1 MKAHGLNPRI
11 RKSPFFDATIA
22 SGATAFHPY
31 NGMWMPVGYDT
42 PVNEY
47 WNTIERAGLWDV
59 AVQRVIEV
67 SGPDALVFME
77 LLTPRSV
84 VKATVGQCRYIF
96 LCNQDGGLLN
106 DPVMLR
112 IAEDRFWI
120 CSADSDVYMWA
131 KGVAVF
137 AGMDV
142 QIETPHVYPMQI
154 QGPASPRVVAAL
166 FGEAVLDLRYYRW
179 MWVDLDGRAFVL
191 SRTGFS
197 SEVGFEL
204 FLIGAEGG
212 TEVWNRVLAA
222 GAPFGLTPGSPNRI
236 RRIEGGVLDY
246 GSDMTVAENPFEVG
260 LGPRIDF
267 DKGDFIG
274 RDALLRIAEEGPR
287 RKMCG
292 VFLDGPPFQKNN
304 EHRWPVLSG
313 RAKVGEVTSAVHSPR
328 LDRNIGF
335 ALMETAH
342 ADPSV
347 LFTVETPEGARVLE
361 LTAIPFIDPEKKIP
375 RSALRQGTEP
385 H

>member
-11 RKSPFFDATIA
+11 RKSPFFEATIA
-22 SGATAFHPY
+22 SGATEFHPY

-59 AVQRVIEV
+59 AVQRVVEF
-67 SGPDALVFME
+67 SGPDALAFME
-77 LLTPRSV
+77 LLTPRHV
-84 VKATVGQCRYIF
+84 AKVAVGQCRYIF

-112 IAEDRFWI
+112 VAEDRFWI
-120 CSADSDVYMWA
+120 CCADGDIYMWA
-131 KGVAVF
+131 KGIAVY

-154 QGPASPRVVAAL
+154 QGPNSPKVIEAL
-166 FGEAVLDLRYYRW
+166 FGEDALDLKYYHW
-179 MWVDLDGRAFVL
+179 KWVEMDGRKFVL

-204 FLIGAEGG
+204 FLIGHEGG
-212 TEVWNRVLAA
+212 DAVWHKILKV
-222 GAPFGLTPGSPNRI
+222 GQPFGLSPGSPNRI

-246 GSDMTVAENPFEVG
+246 GSDMTTAENPFEVG
-260 LGPRIDF
+260 LGGRIAF

-274 RDALLRIAEEGPR
+274 KDALLKIKDEGAA

-292 VFLDGPPFQKNN
+292 AFVEGPAFTKNN
-304 EHRWPVLSG
+304 EHRWTVRLG
-313 RAKVGEVTSAVHSPR
+313 DKKVGEMTSAVHSPR
-328 LDRNIGF
+328 LERNIGF
-335 ALMETAH
+335 ILLDAAYAEITEGLVVETAEGDRG
-342 ADPSV
+342 AV
-347 LFTVETPEGARVLE
+347 LTSM
-361 LTAIPFIDPEKKIP
+361 PFIDPDKKIP
-375 RSALRQGTEP
+375 RAVLK
-385 H
+385 

>member
-11 RKSPFFDATIA
+11 RKSPFFEATIA
-22 SGATAFHPY
+22 SGATEFHPY

-59 AVQRVIEV
+59 AVQRVIEI
-67 SGPDALVFME
+67 SGPDALAFME
-77 LLTPRSV
+77 LMTPRNVSKV
-84 VKATVGQCRYIF
+84 AVGQCRYIF

-112 IAEDRFWI
+112 MAEDRFWI
-120 CSADSDVYMWA
+120 CCADADIYMWA
-131 KGVAVF
+131 KGVAVY

-154 QGPASPRVVAAL
+154 QGPASPKIVSAL
-166 FGEAVLDLRYYRW
+166 FGDDVLDLRYYRW
-179 MWVDLDGRAFVL
+179 MWVEMDGRKFAL

-204 FLIGAEGG
+204 FLLGDEGG
-212 TEVWNRVLAA
+212 AVIWNHILDV

-246 GSDMTVAENPFEVG
+246 GSDMTTAENPFEVG
-260 LGPRIDF
+260 LGARVDF

-274 RDALLRIAEEGPR
+274 REALLRISQAPLA
-287 RKMCG
+287 KTMCG
-292 VFLDGPPFQKNN
+292 VFVDGPALQKNN
-304 EHRWPVLSG
+304 EHRWPVLAG
-313 RAKVGEVTSAVHSPR
+313 DDIVGAMTSAVHSPR

-335 ALMETAH
+335 ALMQSSH
-342 ADPSV
+342 ANGDVP
-347 LFTVETPEGARVLE
+347 LTVETAEGIRNLE
-361 LTAIPFIDPEKKIP
+361 FTSMPFIDPDKSIP
-375 RSALRQGTEP
+375 RQALR
-385 H
+385 